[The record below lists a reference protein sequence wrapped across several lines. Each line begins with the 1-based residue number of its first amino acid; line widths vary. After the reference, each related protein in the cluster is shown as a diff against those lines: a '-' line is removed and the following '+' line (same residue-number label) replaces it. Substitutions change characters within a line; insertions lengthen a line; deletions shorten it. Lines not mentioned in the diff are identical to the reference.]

1 MLAKELRL
9 NVKKKSRTQWSYS
22 FFDVFVKHRF
32 YKGYW
37 VIGKLFGDSNSSV
50 FTILFVKLAYSIAVD
65 YLLTLYLNRIRLL
78 DGRFSNGL

>member
-32 YKGYW
+32 YKEPEHLTE
-37 VIGKLFGDSNSSV
+37 KQPS
-50 FTILFVKLAYSIAVD
+50 
-65 YLLTLYLNRIRLL
+65 LTLK
-78 DGRFSNGL
+78 SQS